1 MSLSYAFCVSRDQVP
16 DSFGYGISGK
26 KANNG
31 IFTNY
36 GPTFAPGDEILCFL
50 DMTRVPATVS
60 FSLNAKLIGEAFA
73 IPPNGKPLFPHVLIK
88 NMAATLDFE
97 GRGTINGFQ
106 PWAVSLR
113 SNNFFFRES

>member
-1 MSLSYAFCVSRDQVP
+1 MDHSSVTWFSSCAVCVSRDQVP

-26 KANNG
+26 KASNG

-50 DMTRVPATVS
+50 DTTRVPATVS

-97 GRGTINGFQ
+97 GRGTVNGFQ
-106 PWAVSLR
+106 PWAGA
-113 SNNFFFRES
+113 